1 MSKQELQRFL
11 EDVAAQPRLR
21 QSFDDNPNAAI
32 AGYEIAPEE
41 MGALKSRDPASWI
54 AQASSWEESCS
65 TTAANI
71 ATSIGCGMAS
81 GMARSMPRAAS

>member
-1 MSKQELQRFL
+1 VSKQELQRFL

-41 MGALKSRDPASWI
+41 MGALKSRDPARLRKLGI
-54 AQASSWEESCS
+54 DDRL
-65 TTAANI
+65 
-71 ATSIGCGMAS
+71 S
-81 GMARSMPRAAS
+81 GALAKD

>member
-1 MSKQELQRFL
+1 VSKQELQRFL

-41 MGALKSRDPASWI
+41 MGALKSRDPARLQKLGI
-54 AQASSWEESCS
+54 DDRL
-65 TTAANI
+65 
-71 ATSIGCGMAS
+71 S
-81 GMARSMPRAAS
+81 GALARE

>member
-41 MGALKSRDPASWI
+41 MGALKSRDPARLQKLGIDDRW
-54 AQASSWEESCS
+54 
-65 TTAANI
+65 
-71 ATSIGCGMAS
+71 S
-81 GMARSMPRAAS
+81 GALARE